1 MKEEIHPLKEVSYT
15 TTNEPGVVALV
26 IEDMRGSQFAAA
38 TNAWGICDLI
48 AHSLDVAQFE
58 AFSQATAQTSD
69 PPPTASADASQMQ
82 LLPGRSPTEVAAT
95 ISVGC
100 LRLVLHLPLDE
111 VIRAAGELTKSVE
124 CGPGPSRH

>member
-1 MKEEIHPLKEVSYT
+1 MKEEIHPLKEVAYT
-15 TTNEPGVVALV
+15 TTNEPGVLALV

-48 AHSLDVAQFE
+48 AHSLDVAHFE
-58 AFSQATAQTSD
+58 AFAQASAQTSD
-69 PPPTASADASQMQ
+69 HPPTAAANASQIQ

-100 LRLVLHLPLDE
+100 LQLVLHLPLGE
-111 VIRAAGELTKSVE
+111 VIRAAGELTKRLE
-124 CGPGPSRH
+124 RGPGPSRH